1 MNAVVIFNF
10 GLFLPFYPPN
20 SPKNQNLKAMK
31 KTPADIIILHMCTK
45 NYGQMMY
52 GALIWCATDRWTG
65 GWKKWHIEVGAP
77 PKNNISSFRI
87 NKEALATVEQYED

>member
-1 MNAVVIFNF
+1 
-10 GLFLPFYPPN
+10 
-20 SPKNQNLKAMK
+20 
-31 KTPADIIILHMCTK
+31 
-45 NYGQMMY
+45 MMY
-52 GALIWCATDRWTG
+52 GAQMWCATDRWTG